1 LTEEQFARE
10 RKYQTAL
17 AVARRMHDAGLLTTD
32 ELAAAT
38 QLLLE
43 KYLPLIG
50 GLTAQ
55 AA

>member
-1 LTEEQFARE
+1 LTEDQFTRE
-10 RKYQTAL
+10 LGYQAAL

-32 ELAAAT
+32 ELAEAT
-38 QLLLE
+38 KFLLE